1 MQEILNHSGEY
12 GLYFI
17 GILFIGVGYVGSVMP
32 SLPGPPIA
40 LIAIYLVHFTVNPF
54 STIVLFALTI
64 LALSLAVLDY
74 FLPVLGT
81 KKFGGSKSG
90 VRGSTIG
97 LILGVILTLMTSGL
111 GIILLL
117 LGPFVGAYFGEKYAG
132 NSHKMALN
140 HPLEL
145 PTTNMCRIVP
155 RTRFSG
161 ARGLGTPP
169 GGQTWGDGG
178 RTKTLLFYECFCG
191 SYV

>member
-1 MQEILNHSGEY
+1 MSTFSLIMQEILNHSGEY

-140 HPLEL
+140 SATGSFLGFLLGAFGKIVIVTIILIAYLYNIFAPL
-145 PTTNMCRIVP
+145 
-155 RTRFSG
+155 
-161 ARGLGTPP
+161 
-169 GGQTWGDGG
+169 
-178 RTKTLLFYECFCG
+178 
-191 SYV
+191 